1 MFVIYLMIPFKYSTH
16 KALPGLNLLCIYSTT
31 YYERYALENYNSGIR
46 VDLKSLKFDIIY
58 ALA

>member
-1 MFVIYLMIPFKYSTH
+1 MILFKYSTH